1 LSEEQR
7 RAKLDMLQAKAQ
19 AEQLQFL
26 QTEQGKFMMQN
37 KTKLSPAQREFVE
50 GLEKNAASL
59 SAQGI
64 DINKASAAEIEAA
77 IAAKRA
83 EQERQG
89 VLDAGMNRF
98 QSLMTNIGSML
109 QTGFFTL
116 VKDGLNMAFAA
127 FDKLGTTL
135 KPVIDVVKMTGDE
148 FQMVASRIGEAFN
161 NVVLTVQP
169 MIDMIRAGFTSL
181 SEILGPVT
189 GLFTDYLMPAI
200 QGVSDFIQENLTPI
214 VGAVV
219 AVLSKMAI
227 MALPA
232 IISGL
237 VAFGASLVTA
247 AAAILAP
254 FLPVILAV
262 GAVTAGFILL
272 KKAGFDVQTALEAI
286 KDNLY
291 KYMFLPFKEIFVNLL
306 SFLPKRLGGYSKEEE
321 AAAKQGLADEKEAL
335 ASRAT
340 ARDATRAENRKE
352 NAIAAEKVK
361 EENKKFREEKA
372 AGRAQQEAAQAKKD
386 AIKTAE
392 SADAMERSKQRALT
406 QMREMAGI
414 EKPAAAPAVTPAPAP
429 APTPGAAPPINQ
441 DQAKNLELIKNA
453 MVKQGITDPKMIAAT
468 LGNVMKES
476 GGKTQSENLNYKN
489 TSNERVRSIFK
500 SATKGKTDAEVEEMK
515 SSPEKMAEANYGAG
529 TKLGAGMGNTEVGD
543 GWKFRGRGFIQLTGK
558 SNYSAA
564 SKAIFGD
571 DRLVKNP
578 DMAND
583 PAVAA
588 EISAWYMKRGNA
600 GMAKRM
606 GIDMN
611 NMSQAQANALATS
624 TIAGTDVVKA
634 GGYLG
639 GETLGKVN
647 KFAGSSQIAAIA
659 GAPATTQTAAA
670 KPQLSEQDK
679 LLMQNRSK
687 LSPEQQAQLEAESKT
702 ATQTA
707 SASSDEISSKKK
719 ELNIAMM
726 RGKMDDVKRLNKE
739 LGQLEAESKTAT
751 QTAASVN
758 AVPKSVTA
766 DRTAPTGAQ
775 VQVATATKAQEQKTA
790 ADKAAADK
798 KKTEEETKTTA
809 ENKQASETQ
818 DPMAV
823 LLADLNTTMVAIARL
838 QGQAVAIAEQ
848 QLRATKGMSR
858 DAYTAIG

>member
-1 LSEEQR
+1 
-7 RAKLDMLQAKAQ
+7 
-19 AEQLQFL
+19 
-26 QTEQGKFMMQN
+26 
-37 KTKLSPAQREFVE
+37 
-50 GLEKNAASL
+50 
-59 SAQGI
+59 
-64 DINKASAAEIEAA
+64 
-77 IAAKRA
+77 
-83 EQERQG
+83 
-89 VLDAGMNRF
+89 
-98 QSLMTNIGSML
+98 
-109 QTGFFTL
+109 
-116 VKDGLNMAFAA
+116 
-127 FDKLGTTL
+127 
-135 KPVIDVVKMTGDE
+135 
-148 FQMVASRIGEAFN
+148 
-161 NVVLTVQP
+161 
-169 MIDMIRAGFTSL
+169 
-181 SEILGPVT
+181 
-189 GLFTDYLMPAI
+189 
-200 QGVSDFIQENLTPI
+200 
-214 VGAVV
+214 
-219 AVLSKMAI
+219 
-227 MALPA
+227 
-232 IISGL
+232 
-237 VAFGASLVTA
+237 
-247 AAAILAP
+247 
-254 FLPVILAV
+254 
-262 GAVTAGFILL
+262 
-272 KKAGFDVQTALEAI
+272 
-286 KDNLY
+286 
-291 KYMFLPFKEIFVNLL
+291 
-306 SFLPKRLGGYSKEEE
+306 
-321 AAAKQGLADEKEAL
+321 
-335 ASRAT
+335 
-340 ARDATRAENRKE
+340 
-352 NAIAAEKVK
+352 
-361 EENKKFREEKA
+361 
-372 AGRAQQEAAQAKKD
+372 
-386 AIKTAE
+386 
-392 SADAMERSKQRALT
+392 
-406 QMREMAGI
+406 MAGI

-429 APTPGAAPPINQ
+429 APAAAPTPGAAPPINQ

-571 DRLVKNP
+571 DRIVKNP

-659 GAPATTQTAAA
+659 GAPATTQTAA
-670 KPQLSEQDK
+670 P
-679 LLMQNRSK
+679 
-687 LSPEQQAQLEAESKT
+687 
-702 ATQTA
+702 AT
-707 SASSDEISSKKK
+707 
-719 ELNIAMM
+719 
-726 RGKMDDVKRLNKE
+726 
-739 LGQLEAESKTAT
+739 T